1 LFRAGASL
9 RAMLRRLATAV
20 VIVASAA
27 AATPPTLA
35 AAPTVVNVSRRT
47 TNQSEAAVA
56 ASPLDANDVAI
67 ASNLQH
73 GYGIFVA
80 VSHDGGTTW
89 SRTVLGDADTFGK
102 ACCDPTIAWDRFG
115 NLFLSWLG
123 YGRLRYPTVVPILLS
138 TDAGD
143 TWSLVTKIKPPAAVP
158 ASATMDVRA
167 PLASEGGPKGDEEDR
182 GPGFLDQPTIT
193 TGASALWAIWNN
205 EGQMQAVGARVLG
218 LGDVAPFKAVHDVPG
233 GHNCTFGDVAVGPG
247 GAVAEICQK
256 DQDRFSPVRSILR
269 FTVDKDGLR
278 PGHFGSYRVAAQT
291 DVSLFEPIRPQHVR
305 TVDAEV
311 GLTWIRTGPYRGRL
325 VMMFTVETPDESDN
339 TDVYVKTSSDD
350 GKTWSKRIRVTKAI
364 RSQFLP
370 RMAMD
375 SATGH
380 LVIGWHDAKLDDGDG
395 AFDTDGRANSDV
407 MYDLSFSAD
416 GGASWTTPQIVS
428 QGASNAKASGNGID
442 FGDYTG
448 IAFAFGIAHPA
459 WADNSDS
466 TGDNPDGTLHAFDIY
481 SAAVPET

>member
-1 LFRAGASL
+1 
-9 RAMLRRLATAV
+9 MLRRLATTL
-20 VIVASAA
+20 VIATSVAF
-27 AATPPTLA
+27 ATPAGA

-56 ASPLDANDVAI
+56 ASPLDANDIAI

-80 VSHDGGTTW
+80 VSHDGGATW
-89 SRTVLGDADTFGK
+89 SRTVLGDVDDFGR
-102 ACCDPTIAWDRFG
+102 ACCDPTITWDRFG

-123 YGRLRYPTVVPILLS
+123 YGKLRYPTVVPILLS
-138 TDAGD
+138 ADAGD
-143 TWSLVTKIKPPAAVP
+143 TWSLLTKIKPPAAVP

-167 PLASEGGPKGDEEDR
+167 PLASEGGPKDDEEDR

-193 TGASALWAIWNN
+193 TGASSLWAIWNN
-205 EGQMQAVGARVLG
+205 EGQMQAVGARVRG
-218 LGDVAPFKAVHDVPG
+218 LGDVAPFKPVHDVPG

-256 DQDRFSPVRSILR
+256 DQDRFSPVRSIFR
-269 FTVDKDGLR
+269 FTVDRDGVR
-278 PGHFGSYRVAAQT
+278 PKHFGSYRVAAQT
-291 DVSLFEPIRPQHVR
+291 NVSLFEPIRPQRVR

-311 GLTWIRTGPYRGRL
+311 GLAWIRTGAFRDRL
-325 VMMFTVETPDESDN
+325 VMMFTVETPDQSDN
-339 TDVYVKTSSDD
+339 TDVYVKTSDD
-350 GKTWSKRIRVTKAI
+350 EGKTWSKRIRVTTAV

-375 SATGH
+375 PATGH
-380 LVIGWHDAKLDDGDG
+380 LVVGWHDARLDDGDG
-395 AFDTDGRANSDV
+395 VYDTDGRVNSDA
-407 MYDLSFSAD
+407 MYALSFSAD
-416 GGASWTTPQIVS
+416 GGTTWTTPQMVS

-448 IAFAFGIAHPA
+448 IAFAFGTAHPA

-466 TGDNPDGTLHAFDIY
+466 TGDNPDGTLHAFDVY